1 MTLYSKE
8 QKDRARYLSLQK
20 QREIQ
25 MAKKISMQF
34 GRMKSRVLF
43 NGRAGL
49 SVAINRA
56 LMIKGRVSVGVLRQ
70 RIMFAKKIT
79 AALRSSGLGV
89 PSMRGISLTRAMR
102 TLIKKIIRKKNDIW
116 MFKLREQWLN
126 NERAKILNGGLAT
139 ESAWLNTGLRK
150 IKSIIITGREH
161 TSSQHNDYFG
171 DKIKQWQQTINDGK
185 YHSRG
190 LFNANSN

>member
-8 QKDRARYLSLQK
+8 QKERARYLALQK

-25 MAKKISMQF
+25 MAKKISMQL
-34 GRMKSRVLF
+34 GRIKSRVLC
-43 NGRAGL
+43 NGMPGL
-49 SVAINRA
+49 SVAISRA
-56 LMIKGRVSVGVLRQ
+56 LMIKNRISIGLVRQ
-70 RIMFAKKIT
+70 KIKFAKKINI
-79 AALRSSGLGV
+79 ALRSSGLGV

-139 ESAWLNTGLRK
+139 ENAWLNTGLNK
-150 IKSIIITGREH
+150 IKSMIIAGREH

>member
-8 QKDRARYLSLQK
+8 QKERARYLDLQK

-25 MAKKISMQF
+25 MAKKVSMQL
-34 GRMKSRVLF
+34 GRIKSRVLHS
-43 NGRAGL
+43 GVSGL
-49 SVAINRA
+49 SVAISRA
-56 LMIKGRVSVGVLRQ
+56 LKVKNRISIGLVRQKIK
-70 RIMFAKKIT
+70 FAKKIHM
-79 AALRSSGLGV
+79 ALRSSGLGV

-139 ESAWLNTGLRK
+139 QNAWLNSGLNK
-150 IKSIIITGREH
+150 IKTMIIAGREH
-161 TSSQHNDYFG
+161 SASQHNDYFE